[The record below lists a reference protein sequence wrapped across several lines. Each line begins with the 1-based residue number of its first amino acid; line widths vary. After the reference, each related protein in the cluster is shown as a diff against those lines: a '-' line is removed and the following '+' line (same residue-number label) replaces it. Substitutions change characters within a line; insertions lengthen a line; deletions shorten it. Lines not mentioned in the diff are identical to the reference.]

1 MNGDYEQFLQ
11 SKAMINHQ
19 DGFEITSDAI
29 HPVLFPFQKDIVIW
43 AVRKGRAACF
53 CDTGLGKTL
62 IQLEWGRLIGGRGLI
77 IAPLSVARQTVKQ
90 GRDLLQLD
98 VHYTRDSSDLS
109 DGGNIT
115 NYEMLEHFNADDF
128 KWVVLDES
136 SILKSIDGKTRK
148 LLTDMFADTPYKL
161 CCTATPAPNDVSEIG
176 RHSEF
181 LGIMRDKEMLSAF
194 FVNDME
200 KSWRLKKHG
209 VQPFYRWMA
218 SWAVAIRRPSDLGY
232 DDNGY
237 ILPSLNINPLYT
249 KTDYVPEG
257 QLFFTG
263 LHGITDRTQV
273 RHKTLDERV
282 NAAAAIVNAST
293 EQWIIWCGLND
304 ESDALTK
311 AIPDAKVVEGSQ
323 GIESK
328 VEAIEGF
335 QDGRYR
341 VLVTKPKIAGMGMN
355 FQNCHNMAFVG
366 LNDSWEQYY
375 QSIRRC
381 YRYGQMEEVNV
392 HIVLSDIEEEIY
404 QNIVYKER
412 ESAQL
417 MESLVKAMRGY
428 TMDELN
434 GVQKKFEYST
444 DQTSGNGWRLML
456 GDSCERMA
464 ELEENSIDLS
474 VYSPPFI
481 SLYTYTPTERDMG
494 NSRDEAQF
502 FDQYSII
509 IRELLRATKPGRNTC
524 VHVQQVGATLGNDG
538 YIGIKDFRGDVIRAY
553 IANGWVFHGEVTIDK
568 NPQIQAIRKKVKGL
582 MFVQLEKDS
591 AANRPG
597 FADYILIFQKPGK
610 NEVPVKP
617 QATREEWI
625 QWAHPVWYD
634 INETDVL
641 NTAMA
646 KGDED
651 ERHICPLQL
660 GLIERCIRL
669 WSNKGETVFDPFNG
683 IGSTGHEAVRLG
695 RQYVGIE
702 LKPEY
707 YKTSIHNLH
716 NAERLSGDMDM
727 FAWAARQEVEGLKVF
742 MTPAEAILTAD
753 KDSVLVP
760 VDMNKVRHMMDDAN
774 SEEEA

>member
-1 MNGDYEQFLQ
+1 MDYQSFLDRKALIVHQFGRDVKPQ
-11 SKAMINHQ
+11 EINP
-19 DGFEITSDAI
+19 A
-29 HPVLFPFQKDIVIW
+29 LFPFQKDMVIW
-43 AVRKGRAACF
+43 AVKKGRAACF
-53 CDTGLGKTL
+53 ADTGLGKTL

-77 IAPLSVARQTVKQ
+77 IAPLSVARQTVREGKERL
-90 GRDLLQLD
+90 GLD
-98 VHYTRDSSDLS
+98 VHYTRSSGDLT
-109 DGGNIT
+109 DGINIT
-115 NYEMLEHFNADDF
+115 NYEMIEHFNASDF
-128 KWVVLDES
+128 TWVVLDES

-148 LLTDMFADTPYKL
+148 LLTDMFADTQYRL

-181 LGIMRDKEMLSAF
+181 LGILRDKEMLSMF

-200 KSWRLKKHG
+200 KSWRLKRHA

-218 SWAVAIRRPSDLGY
+218 SWAVAIRKPSDLGY
-232 DDNGY
+232 NDAGY
-237 ILPSLNINPLYT
+237 VLPGLNIEALYT
-249 KTDYVPEG
+249 PTNYIPEG

-263 LHGITDRTQV
+263 LHGITDRSKV
-273 RHKTLDERV
+273 RHETLEERV
-282 NAAAAIVNAST
+282 KAAAEMVNASS

-304 ESDALTK
+304 ESSALAR
-311 AIPDAKVVEGSQ
+311 AIPDAVEVEGSMD
-323 GIESK
+323 IEDK
-328 VEAIEGF
+328 VAAIEGF
-335 QDGRYR
+335 QDGKHR
-341 VLVTKPKIAGMGMN
+341 VIVTKPKIAGMGMN

-381 YRYGQMEEVNV
+381 YRFGQTSEVNV
-392 HIVLSDIEEEIY
+392 WIVLSDIEDEIY

-428 TMDELN
+428 TMDELA
-434 GVQKKFEYST
+434 GVQKKFEYAT
-444 DQTSGNGWRLML
+444 DEAEGNGWRLLL

-464 ELEENSIDLS
+464 ELKDNSIDLS

-494 NSRDEAQF
+494 NSRDETQF
-502 FDQYSII
+502 FEQYSII
-509 IRELLRATKPGRNTC
+509 IKQLLRATRPGRNTC

-553 IANGWVFHGEVTIDK
+553 IANGWTFHGEVTIDK

-582 MFVQLEKDS
+582 MFAQLEKDS
-591 AANRPG
+591 AANRPA

-610 NEVPVKP
+610 NEVPVTP
-617 QATREEWI
+617 EATREEWI

-634 INETDVL
+634 ISETDVL
-641 NTAMA
+641 NTQLA
-646 KGDED
+646 KGQED

-669 WSNKGETVFDPFNG
+669 WSNKGEMVFDPFNG

-695 RQYVGIE
+695 RRYTGIE

-707 YKTSIHNLH
+707 FKTAIHNLE
-716 NAERLSGDMDM
+716 NAERLSGSMDL
-727 FAWAARQEVEGLKVF
+727 FAWDAIQERDALELKE
-742 MTPAEAILTAD
+742 TE
-753 KDSVLVP
+753 
-760 VDMNKVRHMMDDAN
+760 
-774 SEEEA
+774 